1 MSLEM
6 TQTTLWLFGIRGS
19 LYAQFRGN
27 IGLGGDMRTIQH
39 QGNRSREIVP
49 RCIMCQT
56 RTARFHG
63 AKCVS
68 CREKEI
74 DTKAMGGIL
83 LIFLVAALLI
93 IGWMSAY
100 GQWVKM
106 H

>member
-1 MSLEM
+1 M
-6 TQTTLWLFGIRGS
+6 TLWQYGIHGHLHAKSR
-19 LYAQFRGN
+19 AN
-27 IGLGGDMRTIQH
+27 IGLVGDMRTIQH

-68 CREKEI
+68 CREKET
-74 DTKAMGGIL
+74 DTKAMGCIL

-100 GQWVKM
+100 GQWVRM
-106 H
+106 N